1 MKILFLED
9 DPIIKDIV
17 LESLFEQ
24 NYEVDY
30 AFSIDEAIKYLD
42 SKKYEL
48 FLFDVN
54 VPDGDGFSFLSDLRE
69 NGDTT
74 PAIFITARNDL
85 QDMKLGFAS
94 GCDDYIKK
102 PFMLDELELRINN
115 IKRIYQIDSSFEIC
129 EGVVLNIQT
138 QSIVIEGISK
148 TIREKE
154 MQVLEYLAKNH
165 HKNISHDEL
174 VQNIWS
180 YDEFPSDS
188 TVRTYIK
195 NIRSL
200 IGSEKIQ
207 TIKGVGYRFIKE

>member
-1 MKILFLED
+1 MRILFLED

-17 LESLFEQ
+17 LEFLAEQ

-30 AFSIDEAIKYLD
+30 AFSINEAIGYLD

-54 VPDGDGFSFLSDLRE
+54 VPDGDGFNFLSDLRA
-69 NGDTT
+69 NGDST
-74 PAIFITARNDL
+74 PAIFITARNEL
-85 QDMKLGFAS
+85 NDMKLGFAS

-102 PFMLDELELRINN
+102 PFVLDELELRINN
-115 IKRIYQIDSSFEIC
+115 IKRIYQIDSNINIC
-129 EGVVLNIQT
+129 EGIVLDIKT
-138 QSIVIEGISK
+138 QAIIKNGVSK

-154 MQVLEYLAKNH
+154 MFVLEYLAKNH

-195 NIRSL
+195 NIRAL

>member
-1 MKILFLED
+1 MRILFLED

-17 LESLFEQ
+17 LEFLGEQ

-30 AFSIDEAIKYLD
+30 AFSIDEAIGYLD

-54 VPDGDGFSFLSDLRE
+54 VPDGDGFNFLSDLRA
-69 NGDTT
+69 NGDST
-74 PAIFITARNDL
+74 PTIFITARNEL
-85 QDMKLGFAS
+85 NDMKLGFAS

-102 PFMLDELELRINN
+102 PFVLDELELRINN
-115 IKRIYQIDSSFEIC
+115 IKRIYQIDSNINIC
-129 EGVVLNIQT
+129 EGIVLDIKT
-138 QSIVIEGISK
+138 QSIIKNGVSK

-154 MQVLEYLAKNH
+154 MLILEYLAKNH

-195 NIRSL
+195 NIRAL